1 MTTSVG
7 ATSSPVPQVTPSTTV
22 TRKDSDG
29 ASKDMFLKLL
39 VAQMK
44 YQDPSK
50 PADTSQMMS
59 QTATFTQV
67 EKLEELAQQNASL
80 VTLQK
85 SLSAGALVGHT
96 VGYTDESGA
105 TQTGTVTS
113 VRFGDA
119 EPVAV
124 VGGKDVPF
132 GRLTEVSAPAAG

>member
-1 MTTSVG
+1 MTTPVSG
-7 ATSSPVPQVTPSTTV
+7 AVPQVTPSTTV
-22 TRKDSDG
+22 TRTDTDG

-67 EKLEELAQQNASL
+67 EKLEELAKQNASL

-85 SLSAGALVGHT
+85 SLSAGALVGHS
-96 VGYTDESGA
+96 VSWTDDSGV
-105 TQTGTVTS
+105 TRSGTVTS
-113 VRFGDA
+113 VRFGED

-124 VGGKDVPF
+124 VGGEEVPY
-132 GRLTEVSAPAAG
+132 GRLTEVSLPA

>member
-7 ATSSPVPQVTPSTTV
+7 ALSGAVPTVTPTTTV
-22 TRKDSDG
+22 TRTDSDG

-44 YQDPSK
+44 YQDPNS

-67 EKLEELAQQNASL
+67 EKLEELAKQNAEMLSL
-80 VTLQK
+80 QR
-85 SLSAGALVGHT
+85 SLSAGALVGHQVT
-96 VGYTDESGA
+96 WTDEAGA
-105 TQTGTVTS
+105 SQTGTVSS
-113 VRFGDA
+113 VRFFAG

-124 VGGKDVPF
+124 VDGKEVAF
-132 GRLTEVSAPAAG
+132 GRLTEVSAADAG

>member
-7 ATSSPVPQVTPSTTV
+7 AVSGAVPTVTPSTTV
-22 TRKDSDG
+22 TRTDSDG

-44 YQDPSK
+44 YQDPSS

-67 EKLEELAQQNASL
+67 EKLEELATQNASL

-85 SLSAGALVGHT
+85 SLSAGALVGHS
-96 VGYTDESGA
+96 VSYTDDNGV
-105 TQTGTVTS
+105 TQSGTVSS

-124 VGGKDVPF
+124 VGGKEVPY
-132 GRLTEVSAPAAG
+132 GRLTEVSLPAS